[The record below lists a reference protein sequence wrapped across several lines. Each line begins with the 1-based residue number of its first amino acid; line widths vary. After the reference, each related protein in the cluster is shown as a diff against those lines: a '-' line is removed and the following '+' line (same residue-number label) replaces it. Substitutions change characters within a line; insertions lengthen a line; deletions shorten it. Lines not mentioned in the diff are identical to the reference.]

1 VAGLTAR
8 AGREF
13 VLDAH
18 GLTSLA
24 APTAVAVEWLEF
36 IFEEFDGSRLWVP
49 ELVVVESTSGT
60 PSDANV
66 NRFLK
71 TLDGPR
77 HPGRFWLAHEREDLT
92 RAGALRHDANA
103 AGYGRISATDALVV
117 AMSERLSMRRG
128 VTILTSDPGDLE
140 ALVSQTARPNI
151 AVAAVDRI

>member
-1 VAGLTAR
+1 MAGLTPR

-18 GLTSLA
+18 GLTRLA
-24 APTAVAVEWLEF
+24 APTAIAVEWLEF
-36 IFEEFDGSRLWVP
+36 IFEEFDGARLWVP

-71 TLDGPR
+71 TLDSPR
-77 HPGRFWLAHEREDLT
+77 HPGRFWLAHEREDLS
-92 RAGALRHDANA
+92 RAGALRHGA
-103 AGYGRISATDALVV
+103 ATRGRSRISVTDALVV

-128 VTILTSDPGDLE
+128 VTILTSDPRDIEL
-140 ALVSQTARPNI
+140 LVAHIARSNV
-151 AVAAVDRI
+151 AVAPVDR